1 MALSKNDM
9 EHIETQH
16 TCIKCSYAGYR
27 YPECRDYFNV
37 MLGVIMLNFDMLNVV
52 MLSVATLN
60 VVAQVCSS
68 FLVQTNG
75 RGKTLKTLFLV
86 IYNFL

>member
-1 MALSKNDM
+1 MTLSIPLLSALM
-9 EHIETQH
+9 LMYH
-16 TCIKCSYAGYR
+16 
-27 YPECRDYFNV
+27 YPECHDYFNV
-37 MLGVIMLNFDMLNVV
+37 MLGVTMLNVV

-60 VVAQVCSS
+60 VVAPVCSS

-86 IYNFL
+86 IYNFS